1 MNEVLLDLGSW
12 MVLIFD
18 LTYKVRKL
26 MALSSSL
33 KNR

>member
-26 MALSSSL
+26 MTQSSSL
-33 KNR
+33 TNT

>member
-18 LTYKVRKL
+18 LTYQLRKL
-26 MALSSSL
+26 MTQSSSL
-33 KNR
+33 TNR